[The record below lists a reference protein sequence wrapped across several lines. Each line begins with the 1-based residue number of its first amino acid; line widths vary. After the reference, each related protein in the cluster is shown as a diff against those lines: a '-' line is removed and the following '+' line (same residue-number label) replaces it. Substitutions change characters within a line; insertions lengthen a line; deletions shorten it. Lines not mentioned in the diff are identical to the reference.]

1 MKNPEYIVGID
12 EVGRGPL
19 AGPVSVGVFV
29 IHKEHM
35 DKIAIAHDSKQVS
48 EKGRE
53 EICKEFKKLK
63 SEGLCDYVVVSK
75 SSLMINQNG
84 ISNCIKTSIAE
95 GLLKLNIDPNNTEI
109 KLDGM
114 LYAPEKYINQE
125 TITKGDSKE
134 KVIGAASIVAKVT
147 RDKFMVNQAKKYPEY
162 GFESHKGY
170 GTKKHREAIREIGT
184 CPLHRDLWVRNI
196 LSNK

>member
-19 AGPVSVGVFV
+19 AGPVSIGVFL
-29 IHKEHM
+29 IHRKNL
-35 DKIAIAHDSKQVS
+35 DKIAMAHDSKQVS
-48 EKGRE
+48 QKGRE
-53 EICKEFKKLK
+53 EICKEFKRLK
-63 SEGLCDYVVVSK
+63 SDGFCDYVIVSK
-75 SSLMINQNG
+75 SSLMINRHG
-84 ISNCIKTSIAE
+84 ISKCIKDSISQ
-95 GLLKLNIDPNNTEI
+95 GLAKLNIDPKNTEI
-109 KLDGM
+109 KLDGL
-114 LYAPEKYINQE
+114 LYAPKQYINQE

-147 RDKFMVNQAKKYPEY
+147 RDKFMLKQAEKYPEY

-170 GTKKHREAIREIGT
+170 GTKKHREAIQKIGV

-196 LSNK
+196 LNN